1 MTRKKSVKPHTRR
14 VEWKEQPIDPMFSE
28 LGVDEYLLP
37 CDLFER
43 ELDKLNMRVKFESSN
58 NE

>member
-1 MTRKKSVKPHTRR
+1 MARKRSVKHINRA
-14 VEWKEQPIDPMFSE
+14 VWKEREQIDPMFSDYDINDISSP
-28 LGVDEYLLP
+28 V
-37 CDLFER
+37 DLFER

>member
-1 MTRKKSVKPHTRR
+1 MTRKKQMTRP
-14 VEWKEQPIDPMFSE
+14 EWKEQPIDPMFSE

-37 CDLFER
+37 CDLFDR

>member
-1 MTRKKSVKPHTRR
+1 MSKKKQLKRP
-14 VEWKEQPIDPMFSE
+14 EWKMRLMGPIDPMFSE
-28 LGVDEYLLP
+28 LGIDEYLLP

-43 ELDKLNMRVKFESSN
+43 ELDKLNMRVRIESSN

>member
-1 MTRKKSVKPHTRR
+1 MTRKKSVKHVNRA
-14 VEWKEQPIDPMFSE
+14 VWKEQEQIDPMFS
-28 LGVDEYLLP
+28 DYDINDISSP
-37 CDLFER
+37 IDLFER

>member
-1 MTRKKSVKPHTRR
+1 MSKKKRMTRP
-14 VEWKEQPIDPMFSE
+14 EWKEQPIDPMFSE

-43 ELDKLNMRVKFESSN
+43 ELDKLNMRVRIESSN

>member
-1 MTRKKSVKPHTRR
+1 MAKKKSVKPSNYPNI
-14 VEWKEQPIDPMFSE
+14 WKEIPIDPMFSDM
-28 LGVDEYLLP
+28 GVDEYLLP

-43 ELDKLNMRVKFESSN
+43 ELDKLQMRVRIESSN

>member
-1 MTRKKSVKPHTRR
+1 MSRKRR
-14 VEWKEQPIDPMFSE
+14 MIRPEWKEQPIDPMFSE

-43 ELDKLNMRVKFESSN
+43 ELDKLNMRVEFESSN